1 MAGQELHAANLVGR
15 RLGHFRFMEQVGAG
29 GMGEVYR
36 AHDEHLDREVAIK
49 VLSAGTLADES
60 ARRQFRN
67 EALACSKLA
76 HPNIATVYDFDS
88 QDGTDFL
95 VTEYVAGQTLH
106 EMIAAAPLPEEQVL
120 RLGRQLAEGL
130 AAAHEHGIVH
140 RDVKPGN
147 LRLAADGRLKI
158 LDFGL
163 ARPLPAVRADTPTDT
178 SSSNNMGVAGT
189 LAYMAPEQLRGQA
202 PDPRSDIYSAGVVL
216 YEMTTGRLPFLETVA
231 PALIDSILHQPPT
244 PPRWCRP
251 GVSAR
256 LEQIVLKCLEKDPG
270 VRYQSCVELLADFRR
285 AGMPENSWGNSVA
298 VLYFENLGQQQEH
311 EYFRDGITE
320 DITTELSKIR
330 GLRVFSR
337 SAVLGFRDKP
347 VTPAHVGRQL
357 HAAYVLEGSVRR
369 EGLRLR
375 LNAKLIETATGHA
388 AWAERYDRQIEDVFA
403 IQDEIAQSIAGAL
416 RVVLTE
422 TEKRDIAKAP
432 TADVQAYDFYLRGR
446 QFFHQFRRKGFDF
459 AREMFA
465 RAIELDQGYARAYAG
480 IADCC
485 FFLHMYWN
493 STEEMLQQADAASQK
508 ALELDPDLAEAH
520 ASRGLAASLK
530 RQFDEAHKEF
540 EIAIHLN
547 PHLFEPYYFQAR
559 NYYAQGKLEKA
570 VQWFEQASQVLPEDY
585 QAPMLM
591 ASALH
596 GLGRANP
603 ARAAYERGLL
613 AAEKHLALHPGD
625 SRALYFGANAL
636 SQLNQRE
643 RSVEW
648 LERAIAVEPEE
659 PQVLYNVACV
669 YALLDEAE
677 KAIDCLQGSMT
688 HGWAQRE
695 WMEHDPDLASLRQ
708 HPRFRALLQHSSGGG
723 AKLGKSA
730 C

>member
-1 MAGQELHAANLVGR
+1 MASPGLPPTSLAGQK
-15 RLGHFRFMEQVGAG
+15 LGHYRFLEKIGVG

-49 VLSAGTLADES
+49 VLSAGTLADEN

-67 EALACSKLA
+67 EALACSKLT

-88 QDGTDFL
+88 QNGADFL
-95 VTEYVAGQTLH
+95 VTEYVSGETLH
-106 EMIAAAPLPEEQVL
+106 QMIAAGPLAEEQVL
-120 RLGRQLAEGL
+120 GLARQLAEGL
-130 AAAHEHGIVH
+130 AAAHQHGIIH

-163 ARPLPAVRADTPTDT
+163 ARRLAVAGADTPTD
-178 SSSNNMGVAGT
+178 SSSSSELGVAGT
-189 LAYMAPEQLRGQA
+189 LAYMSPEQLRGEA

-216 YEMTTGRLPFLETVA
+216 YEMVTGRLPFAHSVA
-231 PALIDSILHQPPT
+231 PALIDAILHQPPT
-244 PPRWCRP
+244 PPSQHRP

-256 LEQIVLKCLEKDPG
+256 LEQVVLKCLEKDPG
-270 VRYQSCVELLADFRR
+270 VRYQSCIEFLADLRR
-285 AGMPENSWGNSVA
+285 AALPENSRGNSVA
-298 VLYFENLGQQQEH
+298 VLYFENLGQEAEH

-337 SAVLGFRDKP
+337 SSVLAFRDQA
-347 VTPAHVGRQL
+347 VTPEHVGRQL

-369 EGLRLR
+369 EGKRLR
-375 LNAKLIETATGHA
+375 LNAKLIETASGHA
-388 AWAERYDRQIEDVFA
+388 VWAERYDRQLEDVFA
-403 IQDEIAQSIAGAL
+403 IQDEIAQSIAAAL
-416 RVVLTE
+416 RVVLTD
-422 TEKRDIAKAP
+422 TEKRAIAKLP
-432 TADVQAYDFYLRGR
+432 TADIQAYDFYLRGR

-459 AREMFA
+459 AREMFS
-465 RAIELDQGYARAYAG
+465 RAIELDPRYARAYAG

-485 FFLHMYWN
+485 AFLHFYWN
-493 STEEMLQQADAASQK
+493 STEEMLRQADAASQK

-530 RQFDEAHKEF
+530 KKYDEAHKEF
-540 EIAIHLN
+540 QTAIRLN

-559 NYYAQGKLEKA
+559 NYYAQGKMEKA

-591 ASALH
+591 ASALN
-596 GLGRANP
+596 GLGRTNL

-643 RSVEW
+643 RSLEW
-648 LERAIAVEPEE
+648 LERSIAVEPEE

-669 YALLDEAE
+669 YALLHEPE
-677 KAIDCLQGSMT
+677 KAIDCLERSMT
-688 HGWAQRE
+688 HGWGQKE
-695 WMEHDPDLASLRQ
+695 WMEHDPDLASLRE
-708 HPRFRALLQHSSGGG
+708 HPRFRALLQDSPGGS
-723 AKLGKSA
+723 KLDKPA
-730 C
+730 

>member
-1 MAGQELHAANLVGR
+1 MAAQGPTAARLVGQK
-15 RLGHFRFMEQVGAG
+15 LGHYRFLERVGAG

-36 AHDEHLDREVAIK
+36 AHDEHLDRVVAVK
-49 VLSAGTLADES
+49 VLSAGTLADEA
-60 ARRQFRN
+60 ARRQFHR
-67 EALACSKLA
+67 EALACSRLA
-76 HPNIATVYDFDS
+76 HPSIATVFDFDT
-88 QDGTDFL
+88 QDGSDFL
-95 VTEYVAGQTLH
+95 VTEYVGGQTLH
-106 EMIAAAPLPEEQVL
+106 EMIASGPLREEDVL
-120 RLGRQLAEGL
+120 HLGRQLAEGL
-130 AAAHEHGIVH
+130 STAHEHGIVH
-140 RDVKPGN
+140 RDIKPGN
-147 LRLAADGRLKI
+147 LRLTSDGRLKI

-163 ARPLPAVRADTPTDT
+163 ARPMKVISSDTPTDP
-178 SSSNNMGVAGT
+178 SSSSDVAIAGT

-202 PDPRSDIYSAGVVL
+202 ADPRSDIYSAGVVL
-216 YEMTTGRLPFLETVA
+216 YEMLTGRLPFPETVA
-231 PALIDSILHQPPT
+231 PALIDAILHQPPS
-244 PPRWCRP
+244 PPNLRRP
-251 GVSAR
+251 GISAR
-256 LEQIVLKCLEKDPG
+256 LEQIVLKCLEKDPE
-270 VRYQSCVELLADFRR
+270 VRYQTCVELLADFRR
-285 AGMPENSWGNSVA
+285 ASLPENSRGNSVA
-298 VLYFENLGQQQEH
+298 VLYFENLGRQQED

-337 SAVLGFRDKP
+337 SSVLAFRDRT
-347 VTPAHVGRQL
+347 VTPEHVGRQL

-375 LNAKLIETATGHA
+375 LNAKLIETSSGQAV
-388 AWAERYDRQIEDVFA
+388 WAERYDRQLEDVFA
-403 IQDEIAQSIAGAL
+403 IQDEIADNIATAL

-422 TEKRDIAKAP
+422 TEKRAIAKPP

-465 RAIELDQGYARAYAG
+465 RAIELDPRYARAYAG

-485 FFLHMYWN
+485 AFLHFYWS
-493 STEEMLQQADAASQK
+493 STEALLQQADAASRK

-530 RQFDEAHKEF
+530 KDYDEAHKQF
-540 EIAIHLN
+540 ETAIRLN

-559 NYYAQGKLEKA
+559 NYYAQGKMEKA

-596 GLGRANP
+596 GLGRTNLAH
-603 ARAAYERGLL
+603 AAYERGLL

-636 SQLNQRE
+636 SQLNRRE
-643 RSVEW
+643 RSQEW

-669 YALLDEAE
+669 YALLREPE
-677 KAIDCLQGSMT
+677 KAIDCLERSMT
-688 HGWAQRE
+688 RGWGQKE
-695 WMEHDPDLASLRQ
+695 WMEHDPDLASLRD
-708 HPRFRALLQHSSGGG
+708 HPRFRALLRDWPVDS
-723 AKLGKSA
+723 KLDKSA
-730 C
+730 

>member
-1 MAGQELHAANLVGR
+1 MATPGLPAASLVGQK
-15 RLGHFRFMEQVGAG
+15 LGHYRFLERVGAG

-67 EALACSKLA
+67 EALACSKLT
-76 HPNIATVYDFDS
+76 HPNIATVFDFDS
-88 QDGTDFL
+88 QDGADFL
-95 VTEYVAGQTLH
+95 VTEYVAGETLHQLIAAGPLGEEQTL
-106 EMIAAAPLPEEQVL
+106 V
-120 RLGRQLAEGL
+120 LGRQLAEGL
-130 AAAHEHGIVH
+130 AAAHQHGIVH

-163 ARPLPAVRADTPTDT
+163 ARRLAVAGADTPTG
-178 SSSNNMGVAGT
+178 SSNSSDIGIAGT
-189 LAYMAPEQLRGQA
+189 LAYMAPEQLRGEA

-216 YEMTTGRLPFLETVA
+216 YELVTGRLPFAETVA
-231 PALIDSILHQPPT
+231 PALIDAILHQPPT
-244 PPRWCRP
+244 PPSQHRP

-256 LEQIVLKCLEKDPG
+256 LEQVVLKCLEKDPE
-270 VRYQSCVELLADFRR
+270 VRYQSCIELLADLRR
-285 AGMPENSWGNSVA
+285 AGMPENSRGNSVA
-298 VLYFENLGQQQEH
+298 VLYFENLGQEAEH

-337 SAVLGFRDKP
+337 SSVLAFRDKA
-347 VTPAHVGRQL
+347 VTPEHVGRQL

-375 LNAKLIETATGHA
+375 LNAKLIETASGHA
-388 AWAERYDRQIEDVFA
+388 VWAERYDRRMEDVFA
-403 IQDEIAQSIAGAL
+403 IQDEIAQSIAAAL
-416 RVVLTE
+416 RLVLTD
-422 TEKRDIAKAP
+422 TEKRAIAKAP

-459 AREMFA
+459 AREMFT
-465 RAIELDQGYARAYAG
+465 RAIELDRGYARAYAG

-485 FFLHMYWN
+485 AFLHFYWN
-493 STEEMLQQADAASQK
+493 STDEMLRQADAASQK

-530 RQFDEAHKEF
+530 KDYDEAHKEF
-540 EIAIHLN
+540 ETAIRLN
-547 PHLFEPYYFQAR
+547 PRLFEPYYFQAR

-596 GLGRANP
+596 GLGRTNL

-643 RSVEW
+643 RSLEW
-648 LERAIAVEPEE
+648 LARSIAVEPEE

-669 YALLDEAE
+669 YALLQEAE
-677 KAIDCLQGSMT
+677 KAIDCLERSMT
-688 HGWAQRE
+688 HGWGQKE
-695 WMEHDPDLASLRQ
+695 WMEHDPDLASLRE
-708 HPRFRALLQHSSGGG
+708 HPRFRALLQHPADGGT
-723 AKLGKSA
+723 KLDKSA
-730 C
+730 

>member
-1 MAGQELHAANLVGR
+1 MAAQGVRPAGLVGR
-15 RLGHFRFMEQVGAG
+15 RLGHYQFLEQVGTG

-36 AHDEHLDREVAIK
+36 ARDAHLDREVAIK
-49 VLSAGTLADES
+49 VLAAGTLADEA
-60 ARRQFRN
+60 ARRGFRN
-67 EALACSKLA
+67 EALACSKLT
-76 HPNIATVYDFDS
+76 HPNIATVYDFDTHEGM
-88 QDGTDFL
+88 DLL
-95 VTEYVAGQTLH
+95 VTEFVGGQSLR
-106 EMIAAAPLPEEQVL
+106 EMISAGPLSEELVL
-120 RLGRQLAEGL
+120 DLGRQLTEGL

-140 RDVKPGN
+140 RDIKPGN
-147 LRLAADGRLKI
+147 LRLTADRRLKI

-163 ARPLPAVRADTPTDT
+163 ARPLAVVSPDTPTDA
-178 SSSNNMGVAGT
+178 SSTAETGVAGT
-189 LAYMAPEQLRGQA
+189 LAYMAPEQLKGLA

-216 YEMTTGRLPFLETVA
+216 YEMITGRPPFPETVA
-231 PALIDSILHQPPT
+231 PALIDAILHQPPA
-244 PPRWCRP
+244 PPAWRRP
-251 GVSAR
+251 GFSPR
-256 LEQIVLKCLEKDPG
+256 LEQIVLKCLEKDPE
-270 VRYQSCVELLADFRR
+270 VRYQSCLELLADFRR
-285 AGMPENSWGNSVA
+285 AALPENAHGNSVA
-298 VLYFENLGQQQEH
+298 VLYFENLGQQAEH

-330 GLRVFSR
+330 GLRVYSR
-337 SAVLGFRDKP
+337 SAVLAFRDKP
-347 VTPAHVGRQL
+347 VTPATVGRQL
-357 HAAYVLEGSVRR
+357 HAAYVLEGSLRR
-369 EGLRLR
+369 EGVRLR

-388 AWAERYDRQIEDVFA
+388 IWAERYDREMEDVFA
-403 IQDEIAQSIAGAL
+403 IQDEIAQSIAAAL
-416 RVVLTE
+416 RVVLTD
-422 TEKRDIAKAP
+422 TEKRAIAKLP

-465 RAIELDQGYARAYAG
+465 RAIESDPGYARAYAG

-485 FFLHMYWN
+485 AFVHMYWS
-493 STEEMLQQADAASQK
+493 STEEMLRQADTASRK

-530 RQFDEAHKEF
+530 RQYDEAHKEF
-540 EIAIHLN
+540 EIAIRLN

-596 GLGRANP
+596 GLGRSHQ

-613 AAEKHLALHPGD
+613 AAERHLNLHPGD

-636 SQLNQRE
+636 SQLDQRE
-643 RSVEW
+643 RSVSW

-669 YALLDEAE
+669 YALLNEPD
-677 KAIDCLQGSMT
+677 KAIDCLERSIT

-695 WMEHDPDLASLRQ
+695 WIEHDPDLASLRQ
-708 HPRFRALLQHSSGGG
+708 HPRFRALLDAGR
-723 AKLGKSA
+723 KLDKSA
-730 C
+730 